1 MQQYSDQELCQ
12 LGQEVITTEIR
23 SLQPLINRIDHN
35 FIQAIKILLS
45 CKGRIVVTGMGKSG
59 HIGNKIAATMAST
72 GSPAFFVHPGEAGHG
87 DLGMIQSDDVV
98 LAISYSGNSSEILT
112 LTPHFNHLKVPLIT
126 MTGSPN
132 SELARQSVAH
142 LDISITQEAC
152 PLGLAPTSS
161 TTATLVMGD
170 ALAVT
175 LLKARGF
182 TEKDF
187 AFSHPSGRL
196 GRRLLLEVTDLMHT
210 GTEIPKVSSGV
221 SLSDALLEISD
232 KRLGMT
238 TIIDHQDRLL
248 GIFTDGDLRR
258 TLHKNIDINSAPID
272 DVMGKSPKTVC
283 AKMLAIDCLHL
294 MEESKITSLVVTDE
308 KKQVCG
314 VIHMHD
320 LLQAGLL

>member
-1 MQQYSDQELCQ
+1 MQQYSDLELCQ

-23 SLQPLINRIDHN
+23 SLQPLIERIDGN
-35 FIQAIKILLS
+35 FVKAIKLLLS
-45 CKGRIVVTGMGKSG
+45 CSGRIVVTGMGKSG
-59 HIGNKIAATMAST
+59 HIGSKIAATMAST

-87 DLGMIQSDDVV
+87 DLGMIQPDDVV

-112 LTPHFNHLKVPLIT
+112 LTPHFHHLQVPLIS

-142 LDISITQEAC
+142 LDISVAQEAC

-196 GRRLLLEVTDLMHT
+196 GRRLLLEVSDLMHT
-210 GTEIPKVSSGV
+210 GDEIPKVASGV
-221 SLSDALLEISD
+221 SLSTALLEMSD

-238 TIIDHQDRLL
+238 TITGDNDTLL

-258 TLHKNIDINSAPID
+258 TLHKGIDIKSATID
-272 DVMGKSPKTVC
+272 TVMGRQPKTVS
-283 AKMLAIDCLHL
+283 KNMLAIDCLHL
-294 MEESKITSLVVTDE
+294 MEESKITSLVVTDDA
-308 KKQVCG
+308 QHLCG